1 MALARLPRLRALLG
15 ADRLRR
21 PRVGGTFSTNEA
33 LAARLRAGLVA
44 ELVGGEALRSPEWV
58 RVFDRVPRHRF
69 VPRFTTGGSRFE
81 AGQGQDEEWLR
92 AVYSD
97 RVLNIL
103 FDTDDPVVASTSSMP
118 SVMAQMLEALQ
129 IEDGDRVLEVGTG
142 SGYNAA
148 LLCERLGS
156 RSVASVDIDVGLVD
170 AARERLAGAGYT
182 PHVAAVDGFDG
193 YPVCAPYDRVIATC
207 ATRRVPLAWIEQT
220 MPGGLVLAMLPY
232 GLARLTVVGDGSAHG
247 RFHPT
252 AFDFMDMRGHS
263 PAPLPEAALHELV
276 MSGGESRPAGEAP
289 AVVEERDG
297 RVAYWMLERLTLV
310 SLPQEADLDLDR
322 HLEVDLWDLSWILFD
337 MGQGTIT
344 QGGPR
349 RLWDAR
355 VALYD
360 QWRALGRP
368 GRERLGLSVHGQ
380 CGMQEIWLDDP
391 SSGWRWPLVGQ
402 PAASPTAS

>member
-1 MALARLPRLRALLG
+1 M
-15 ADRLRR
+15 
-21 PRVGGTFSTNEA
+21 TNEA
-33 LAARLRAGLVA
+33 LAARLRAELVA

-58 RVFDRVPRHRF
+58 RAFDRVPRHLF
-69 VPRFTTGGSRFE
+69 VPRFTVGGSHFE
-81 AGQGQDEEWLR
+81 AGRGQDEEWLR
-92 AVYSD
+92 AAYGD

-103 FDTDDPVVASTSSMP
+103 FDTDDPMVASTSSMP
-118 SVMAQMLEALQ
+118 SVMAQMLDALQ
-129 IEDGDRVLEVGTG
+129 VEDGARVLEVGTG

-156 RSVASVDIDVGLVD
+156 GSVASVDIDVGLVD

-182 PHVAAVDGFDG
+182 PHLAAVDGFDG
-193 YPVCAPYDRVIATC
+193 YRVCAPYDRVIATC

-220 MPGGLVLAMLPY
+220 TPGGLVLAMLPY
-232 GLARLTVVGDGSAHG
+232 GLACLTVVGDRSAHG

-289 AVVEERDG
+289 AVVDEQDG
-297 RVAYWMLERLTLV
+297 RAAYWMLERLTLV
-310 SLPQEADLDLDR
+310 SLPQEADLDPDR

-337 MGQGTIT
+337 MGQGAIT

-355 VALYD
+355 AALYD
-360 QWRALGRP
+360 QWCALGRP
-368 GRERLGLSVHGQ
+368 GRERFGLSVHGR
-380 CGMQEIWLDDP
+380 CGLQEIWLDDP
-391 SSGWRWPLVGQ
+391 GSGRRWPLVGH
-402 PAASPTAS
+402 PAASPTVT